1 MRSPLRTKTMNEQA
15 VRVAFFPSLAALL
28 ALLGMSAYFAY
39 TTGYSYGP
47 TIRLGT
53 YTAIAKGLGGVLGAA
68 LLAVIIVSL
77 SLRMKQSGLE
87 QALLRWLE
95 RNGEWAGRQYDEV
108 MEMNLRQRIGSVD
121 SQEAIQVENALRERT
136 LTEKLRK
143 YATRLLAVPVVALAI
158 LVGISLWSVL
168 ASGAFLD
175 NFPLLNTAFIFL
187 VSYGTVLALTTLV
200 AALVIVLRG

>member
-1 MRSPLRTKTMNEQA
+1 MRSPLRTKTMNERA

-47 TIRLGT
+47 TIRLGM